1 MHRSLLLLGLLLI
14 APAGFAQ
21 APSSDSQTLQALLS
35 ELRQLR
41 KELEAHSTALQRTQL
56 LFFRLQAQ
64 QALVERASQRVE
76 DARNRLAEIQNDRKR
91 AEVVAK
97 TAQERLDHPDPAD
110 DRKALE
116 NELAFYKQHLEELPG
131 EEQQRQARLSEAEE
145 QLRAEQA
152 KLDELNAQ
160 LDALDK
166 ASQKAASKP
175 D

>member
-14 APAGFAQ
+14 APASFAQ
-21 APSSDSQTLQALLS
+21 TPSSDSQTLQALLS

-41 KELEAHSTALQRTQL
+41 KELEAHSAALQRTQL

-64 QALVERASQRVE
+64 QALVERASQRAE
-76 DARNRLAEIQNDRKR
+76 EARNKLAETQNERKR
-91 AEVVAK
+91 AEVVVK
-97 TAQERLDHPDPAD
+97 TAQDRLEHPDPGD
-110 DRKALE
+110 DRKGLE
-116 NELAFYKQHLEELPG
+116 NEVAFYKQRVEDLPG
-131 EEQQRQARLSEAEE
+131 EEQQRQAKLSEAEE
-145 QLRAEQA
+145 QLRAEQV
-152 KLDELNAQ
+152 KLDDLDAQ